1 MSDHLNQKQVNH
13 LPTLSLPCLFFYLSL
28 LPLSVG
34 IPPSNP
40 VFPLTH
46 LKSSIFYLGKG
57 EPLCFGIFRVHPQ
70 ILLLLVS
77 NLSLRDVCM
86 FVCGVGGDM
95 DPSATDAFIC
105 SHQAQTTCWDHPKMT
120 ELYQTLGKNSRFLYR
135 VEIYT
140 VAFVL

>member
-1 MSDHLNQKQVNH
+1 M
-13 LPTLSLPCLFFYLSL
+13 
-28 LPLSVG
+28 
-34 IPPSNP
+34 
-40 VFPLTH
+40 
-46 LKSSIFYLGKG
+46 
-57 EPLCFGIFRVHPQ
+57 
-70 ILLLLVS
+70 
-77 NLSLRDVCM
+77 CM

-95 DPSATDAFIC
+95 DPGAIDAFIY